1 MGKDTIMDLGG
12 GTYSVRSLNAKTGMV
27 ISAKAE
33 DSAKPATKQGF
44 VDGTEDG
51 NTDKWQ
57 NWGADNL
64 WPTRVRKIMEAS
76 TVAAPLVFKAVCQ
89 MYGTGLT
96 YWVEKREADK
106 ITKDFS
112 EIPEVEEFLE
122 NNNVDYIALERMM
135 DFKYFNNLW
144 NEFIFN
150 HKFTKIVET
159 NHLEGE
165 FCRVS
170 QQNEKSHE
178 FEFIGFLGNW
188 ETPDLKKVEKIPN
201 IDWKRKSVNDIFKAA
216 KSKNKFAVHSKFPSP
231 GRPIYGAPAHQAL
244 YNNKGWLTYSN
255 RIPRILNAMLDNGMK
270 LKYHIQIPSSY
281 WKSVYDKWQT
291 YSEEKKTELKKAK
304 LEEMHKWLTGDD
316 SSMSSFISEF
326 ATDKV
331 TGKKLPG
338 WEITEIKDSSTLDK
352 EIISSQESDS
362 HISRALGIDPS
373 LAGLQPQGGKMGAGS
388 GSDKRTAFQ
397 NAISMSKAEQ
407 LVVLDFLYVIG
418 KVNKWPKGLK
428 WGFQHEIPTT
438 LNEDKSGKTDEV

>member
-1 MGKDTIMDLGG
+1 MGKETVYDLGG
-12 GTYSVRSLNAKTGMV
+12 GTYSVKSLNTETGMM
-27 ISAKAE
+27 ISAKSE
-33 DSAKPATKQGF
+33 DSAKPSTKKGF
-44 VDGTEDG
+44 VDGTVDG
-51 NTDKWQ
+51 TTDKWQ
-57 NWGADNL
+57 NWGTDNL

-96 YWVEKREADK
+96 YWVETREGDK

-112 EIPEVEEFLE
+112 EIPDVETFLE
-122 NNNVDYIALERMM
+122 SNNIDYIALERMM
-135 DFKYFNNLW
+135 DFKYFNNIW

-150 HKFTKIVET
+150 VSHNKIVET

-170 QQNEKSHE
+170 QQNETTHE

-188 ETPDLKKVEKIPN
+188 ETPDFKKIEVIPN
-201 IDWKRKSVNDIFKAA
+201 IDWKRKTINDILKAA
-216 KSKNKFAVHSKFPSP
+216 KSKKKFAVHSKFPSP

-244 YNNKGWLTYSN
+244 YNKNGCLAYSN
-255 RIPRILNAMLDNGMK
+255 RIPRILNAMIENGLSVK
-270 LKYHIQIPSSY
+270 WHIQIPSSY
-281 WKSVYDKWQT
+281 WKSAYDKWDT
-291 YSEEKKTELKKAK
+291 FSEEKKTSTKKEK
-304 LEEMHKWLTGDD
+304 LEEMHKWLSGEDN
-316 SSMSSFISEF
+316 SMSSFISEF
-326 ATDKV
+326 ATDKM

-338 WEITEIKDSSTLDK
+338 WEINEIKDSSTLDK
-352 EIISSQESDS
+352 EMISSQESDS

-418 KVNKWPKGLK
+418 KVNQWPKGLK

-438 LNEDKSGKTDEV
+438 LNENKSGKTEEL